1 MSPTPKKYRVLCGMD
16 YPANGDGEDR
26 RAEIGDE
33 VDDLPEDSVDG
44 LLKAGYIEHVRPGPK
59 TKKGG
64 EDS

>member
-1 MSPTPKKYRVLCGMD
+1 MSPTPKKYRVLTGMD
-16 YPANGDGEDR
+16 YPGSDGEDR

-33 VDDLPEDSVDG
+33 VDDLPDGSVDG